1 MRSNNRSATGCPR
14 LPCRNHR
21 LPVTGAG
28 WTSRRRCS
36 APSAGSRSSAQGSQ
50 APRRT
55 ATPRPY
61 ACPASLTGRSLA
73 DRQAVARPTAT
84 VALNPLQVVRRTIRQ
99 RCSRQLSTPRP
110 AAGGGRA
117 AVVHRRGA
125 RAVAGC
131 CAWALLADI
140 GRRGLDSNARRLQ
153 QPGERNDDVAASS
166 SGTRSTRRLGRS
178 TPARRRMTVRA
189 LVERRRLRRVAAVP
203 PGPVAPR
210 QVSERPA
217 ERESAD
223 ARGSRTKARV
233 VAFH

>member
-1 MRSNNRSATGCPR
+1 LSAAPLPEPPATGDGGG
-14 LPCRNHR
+14 LG
-21 LPVTGAG
+21 VTSAVLGALGGITLVGAG
-28 WTSRRRCS
+28 LAGAS
-36 APSAGSRSSAQGSQ
+36 AYSDA
-50 APRRT
+50 
-55 ATPRPY
+55 ATIRVPGQSDR
-61 ACPASLTGRSLA
+61 RSLA

-153 QPGERNDDVAASS
+153 QPGERNDDVAASG
-166 SGTRSTRRLGRS
+166 SGTRSTRRPGRS
-178 TPARRRMTVRA
+178 SPARRRMTVRA
-189 LVERRRLRRVAAVP
+189 LVERRRLRRVAVP